1 MVQNHIF
8 LATASILALIGVCAA
23 LMPFMADRLS
33 TLGKL
38 RLEQNKRAEKT
49 A

>member
-23 LMPFMADRLS
+23 LVPFMADRFS
-33 TLGKL
+33 TLGKTQA
-38 RLEQNKRAEKT
+38 RTKQKT
-49 A
+49 